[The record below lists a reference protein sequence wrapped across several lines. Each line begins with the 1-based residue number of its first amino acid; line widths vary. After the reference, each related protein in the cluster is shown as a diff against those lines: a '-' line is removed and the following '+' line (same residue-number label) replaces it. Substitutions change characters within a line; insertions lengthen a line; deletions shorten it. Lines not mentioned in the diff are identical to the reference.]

1 MYVFEK
7 KSLPELR
14 ILGKCIQ
21 KVATTTGRGTANPST
36 FFYPSFPTMFSTPFS
51 TVWAQVANF
60 QFVKICGEIIKRH
73 PVSKRESDK
82 KNMRLGLKQEPHPA
96 ELIPVSVAWS
106 DRCLSITGYFTHW
119 CKNIHAP
126 QKSNLSAGVVI
137 LLFHTFSVLKAE
149 NDQLTCLHLFLIF
162 LDTSDSSINKIKF
175 ACFSFIIINYFLMVL
190 ESFMESVFHS
200 FFSVKELFLQMI
212 SLLFQL
218 TNLGKLFFVEQCTQS
233 QLNHIP
239 PTSSQ
244 PSIHPDPTAFL
255 VN

>member
-1 MYVFEK
+1 M
-7 KSLPELR
+7 
-14 ILGKCIQ
+14 
-21 KVATTTGRGTANPST
+21 
-36 FFYPSFPTMFSTPFS
+36 
-51 TVWAQVANF
+51 
-60 QFVKICGEIIKRH
+60 
-73 PVSKRESDK
+73 
-82 KNMRLGLKQEPHPA
+82 KQEPHPA

-106 DRCLSITGYFTHW
+106 DRCLSITGYFTHG

-149 NDQLTCLHLFLIF
+149 NDQLIHLHSFLIF
-162 LDTSDSSINKIKF
+162 LETSDSSINKIKF

-190 ESFMESVFHS
+190 ESFMESVFYS
-200 FFSVKELFLQMI
+200 FFLVKELFLQMI

-218 TNLGKLFFVEQCTQS
+218 TNLGKHFFFEQCTQS

-244 PSIHPDPTAFL
+244 PSIHPSRSYSFPCKL
-255 VN
+255 VTRIWCYIKIQVASTWWLWVFSLSVCFIMFRYWWEKLHVDHLWEFKD

>member
-1 MYVFEK
+1 MSLKKNLYLNWGFRANVFRK
-7 KSLPELR
+7 LR
-14 ILGKCIQ
+14 QPPAEEPRIQ
-21 KVATTTGRGTANPST
+21 A
-36 FFYPSFPTMFSTPFS
+36 PFS
-51 TVWAQVANF
+51 TLPSQPCSPPPLALSGPKWQISSLWKYV
-60 QFVKICGEIIKRH
+60 VKS
-73 PVSKRESDK
+73 SKDILYIREKVTK
-82 KNMRLGLKQEPHPA
+82 KNTRLGLKQEPHPA

-126 QKSNLSAGVVI
+126 QKSNLSPGVVI
-137 LLFHTFSVLKAE
+137 LLFHTFLVLKAE
-149 NDQLTCLHLFLIF
+149 NDQLICFHSFLIF

-190 ESFMESVFHS
+190 ESFIESVFYS
-200 FFSVKELFLQMI
+200 FFLVKELFLQMI

>member
-1 MYVFEK
+1 
-7 KSLPELR
+7 
-14 ILGKCIQ
+14 
-21 KVATTTGRGTANPST
+21 
-36 FFYPSFPTMFSTPFS
+36 
-51 TVWAQVANF
+51 
-60 QFVKICGEIIKRH
+60 
-73 PVSKRESDK
+73 
-82 KNMRLGLKQEPHPA
+82 MRLGLKQEPHPA

-126 QKSNLSAGVVI
+126 QKSNLSPGVVI
-137 LLFHTFSVLKAE
+137 LLFHMFSVLKAE
-149 NDQLTCLHLFLIF
+149 NDQLIHLHSFLIF
-162 LDTSDSSINKIKF
+162 LDTSDLSINKIKF

-190 ESFMESVFHS
+190 ESFMESVFYS
-200 FFSVKELFLQMI
+200 FFFWWKNCSFKW

-244 PSIHPDPTAFL
+244 PSIQIL
-255 VN
+255 QLSL

>member
-1 MYVFEK
+1 M
-7 KSLPELR
+7 
-14 ILGKCIQ
+14 
-21 KVATTTGRGTANPST
+21 
-36 FFYPSFPTMFSTPFS
+36 
-51 TVWAQVANF
+51 
-60 QFVKICGEIIKRH
+60 
-73 PVSKRESDK
+73 
-82 KNMRLGLKQEPHPA
+82 KQEPHPA

-149 NDQLTCLHLFLIF
+149 NDQLICLHSFLIF

-190 ESFMESVFHS
+190 ESFMESVFYS
-200 FFSVKELFLQMI
+200 FFLVKELFLQMI

-218 TNLGKLFFVEQCTQS
+218 TNLGKHFFFWAMHPIPAQPYPSHIQS
-233 QLNHIP
+233 AIH
-239 PTSSQ
+239 
-244 PSIHPDPTAFL
+244 PSIQIL
-255 VN
+255 QLSL